1 VSKSTAPKPP
11 ATKEQKEEETLS
23 RLLLPPSTVNQLAE
37 WRAKAIAR
45 RAVATHAK
53 PKKR

>member
-11 ATKEQKEEETLS
+11 ATKDQKEEETLT
-23 RLLLPPSTVNQLAE
+23 RLLLPPTTAKQLAE

-45 RAVATHAK
+45 RAVVPPK
-53 PKKR
+53 PRKR